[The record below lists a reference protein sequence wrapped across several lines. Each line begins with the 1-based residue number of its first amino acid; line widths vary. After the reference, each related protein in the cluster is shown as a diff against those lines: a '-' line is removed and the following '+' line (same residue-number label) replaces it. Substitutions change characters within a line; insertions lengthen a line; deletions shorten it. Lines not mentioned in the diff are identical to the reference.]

1 MKNIE
6 EFRVCEVNSR
16 CRFEGMMWLRLLRES
31 LSFAWSAIVVNKL
44 RTFLSLL
51 GVMVGIFVI
60 SAIFAV
66 VDTMEEDLMD
76 SFSMLDDDVLFVGK
90 WPWSMGGDYPWWKY
104 VQRREPSLRDSEEL
118 ADRLT
123 LASDVAF
130 QMKGM
135 YSIESGDN
143 SYPNAPVVAVSDTYP
158 GVISLDFATGR
169 FFNGSESAAGR
180 PVAVIGNEIAMSL
193 FGTDEVLGKKIKV
206 KGQKLEI
213 IGTFTQQGASIV
225 STGFD
230 EIVMVPA
237 TFAPRIFDVHNLEG
251 ASIMVKAKE
260 GVEMA
265 VLKDEIIQQFR
276 GVRRV
281 RPGNENDFSINQVDM
296 LTGIISSIFTQVE
309 LGGWFIAIFAILVG
323 CFSIA
328 NIMFVSV
335 RERTKIIG
343 VQKALG
349 AKSSFILI
357 QFLFEA
363 IVLCVFGAVL
373 ALLAIELMMFLV
385 NISDIGMTLRISL
398 SRVGMAIS
406 IAVVSGL
413 LAGIAPALSAARMPP
428 VDAMRSF

>member
-1 MKNIE
+1 
-6 EFRVCEVNSR
+6 
-16 CRFEGMMWLRLLRES
+16 MWLRLLRES

-135 YSIESGDN
+135 YSIDSGDN

-398 SRVGMAIS
+398 SRVGMAMS
-406 IAVVSGL
+406 IAVVSG
-413 LAGIAPALSAARMPP
+413 
-428 VDAMRSF
+428 

>member
-1 MKNIE
+1 MG
-6 EFRVCEVNSR
+6 EVNSR

-66 VDTMEEDLMD
+66 VDSMEEDLMD
-76 SFSMLDDDVLFVGK
+76 SFSMLDDDVLFVSK
-90 WPWSMGGDYPWWKY
+90 WPWSIGDEYPWWKY

-123 LASDVAF
+123 QASDVAF
-130 QMKGM
+130 QMKDM
-135 YSIESGDN
+135 YNVESGDN
-143 SYPNAPVVAVSDTYP
+143 SYPNVPVAAVSHSYP
-158 GVISLDFATGR
+158 AVISLDFASGR
-169 FFNGSESAAGR
+169 FFNGSESSSGR
-180 PVAVIGNEIAMSL
+180 PVAIIGYEIAMNL
-193 FGTDEVLGKKIKV
+193 FGTEKVLGRKIKI

-213 IGTFTQQGASIV
+213 IGTFVHQGASIV
-225 STGFD
+225 SSGFD
-230 EIVMVPA
+230 EFVMVPA
-237 TFAPRIFDVHNLEG
+237 TFAPRIFDVHKTTG
-251 ASIMVKAKE
+251 ASIMVKARK
-260 GVEMA
+260 GVEME
-265 VLKDEIIQQFR
+265 VLKDEIIQQLR
-276 GVRRV
+276 SVRRV
-281 RPGNENDFSINQVDM
+281 RPGNVNDFSINQVDM
-296 LTGIISSIFTQVE
+296 LTGLISSIFTQVE

-343 VQKALG
+343 IQKALG

-363 IVLCVFGAVL
+363 IVLCVFGAIL
-373 ALLAIELMMFLV
+373 ALFAIEFMMFIV
-385 NISDIGMTLRISL
+385 NISDIGMTLTISMG
-398 SRVGMAIS
+398 RVGMAMS

-413 LAGIAPALSAARMPP
+413 VAGIAPALSAARMPP
-428 VDAMRSF
+428 VDAMRSV